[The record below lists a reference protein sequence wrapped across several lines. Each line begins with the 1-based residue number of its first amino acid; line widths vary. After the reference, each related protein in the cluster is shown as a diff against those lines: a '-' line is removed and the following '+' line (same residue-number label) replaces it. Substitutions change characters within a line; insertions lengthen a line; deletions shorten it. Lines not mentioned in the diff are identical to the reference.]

1 VKVKSAKTKAISP
14 VDVDKLSEEMR
25 QRGNKLTDQERRKY
39 RDQALRIIYSS
50 DATSNVSRG

>member
-1 VKVKSAKTKAISP
+1 MKVKSAKTKVVSAA
-14 VDVDKLSEEMR
+14 DVDKLSEEMR

-50 DATSNVSRG
+50 DATSHASRG